1 MARRK
6 VIVGR
11 KQTIKQGNATVPGFS
26 ASVAHGA
33 PISDAGYQKSVTA
46 SATAVQSGA
55 NVSTAGVPIV
65 RANTAAAPSVTNAR
79 GTRTKPRGGTQPNVG
94 TRTTPKT
101 GPAPNLGTRTPATR
115 GSRDPNVGTRT
126 KPGRQATPNTGTR
139 TRPK

>member
-65 RANTAAAPSVTNAR
+65 GANAANAPSVTQAR
-79 GTRTKPRGGTQPNVG
+79 GTRTKPRAGTSPNVG
-94 TRTTPKT
+94 TRTAPKT
-101 GPAPNLGTRTPATR
+101 GTA
-115 GSRDPNVGTRT
+115 PNVGTRT
-126 KPGRQATPNTGTR
+126 KPTRQATPNTGTR
-139 TRPK
+139 TRPR

>member
-33 PISDAGYQKSVTA
+33 PISDAGYQKSFTA

-55 NVSTAGVPIV
+55 NVSTAGVPIIG
-65 RANTAAAPSVTNAR
+65 ANAANAPSVTQAR
-79 GTRTKPRGGTQPNVG
+79 GTRTA
-94 TRTTPKT
+94 PKT
-101 GPAPNLGTRTPATR
+101 GTPPNI
-115 GSRDPNVGTRT
+115 GTRT
-126 KPGRQATPNTGTR
+126 KPARQATPNTGTR
-139 TRPK
+139 TRPR